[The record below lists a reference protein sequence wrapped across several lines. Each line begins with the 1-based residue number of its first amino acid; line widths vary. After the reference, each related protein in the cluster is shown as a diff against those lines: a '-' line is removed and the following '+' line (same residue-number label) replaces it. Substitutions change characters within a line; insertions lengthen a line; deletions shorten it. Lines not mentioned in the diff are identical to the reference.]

1 MIIVDSSDKAMVE
14 RFGDV
19 LHEIPELWDAL
30 RMFEMQ
36 NRPVE
41 GGLKVGGDAG
51 ISMKR
56 TAASGSAF
64 RIHVGNPKPR
74 E

>member
-1 MIIVDSSDKAMVE
+1 MDMSDKAMVE
-14 RFGDV
+14 RFGDI
-19 LHEIPELWDAL
+19 LFEIPELWDAL

-36 NRPVE
+36 NRPVK
-41 GGLKVGGDAG
+41 GGLKIGGDAG

-56 TAASGSAF
+56 SAASGSAF
-64 RIHVGNPKPR
+64 RIHVGHPKPG

>member
-1 MIIVDSSDKAMVE
+1 MDMSDKAMFE

-19 LHEIPELWDAL
+19 LHEIPELWDAI

-36 NRPVE
+36 NRPVK
-41 GGLKVGGDAG
+41 GGLKVSCDAG
-51 ISMKR
+51 ASMESC
-56 TAASGSAF
+56 AAAGPAF
-64 RIHVGNPKPR
+64 RICVGHPKPG